1 MNKEFQK
8 NLETHIFNKD
18 NKILLNFLEQ
28 NFSVKY
34 VSETKLFENINTYKS
49 ISAYRKR
56 ILLSRL
62 VYLEESH
69 DLTAIFTGVFALILS
84 LLSIYKVFLE
94 EIMPTGNYF
103 FTMVVI
109 YVMCIGLFA
118 TSLGNEKGRRAKAKY
133 FLSLF
138 KDI

>member
-8 NLETHIFNKD
+8 NLEAHIFEKD

-28 NFSVKY
+28 NYSVKY
-34 VSETKLFENINTYKS
+34 ASEIELFENINTYKS

-69 DLTAIFTGVFALILS
+69 DLTAIFTGIFALILS
-84 LLSIYKVFLE
+84 LLGIYKVFLE
-94 EIMPTGNYF
+94 EIMPIGIYF

-118 TSLGNEKGRRAKAKY
+118 TSLEKEKGRRAKAKY